1 VTAPTEKYHRHLDQ
15 LARRRM
21 TANTPEELSE
31 LQYFDQFAARAK
43 FVKVDGIVHHYLEF
57 GEPNAPAV
65 LLLHGWDCSSYWF
78 HRLGPQLAQAGYRA
92 IAFDFRG
99 HGFSESDPKERYDIP
114 CLAREVLAIADALN
128 LNRFHVASFSL
139 GSAVAIFVS
148 ELAPERVRGQIV
160 MNFGLF
166 GHGTLKERLLPRLL
180 NSVFGGLRRIP
191 STALIYHY
199 ISVAMCQRDLDPLDI
214 TMGLTALHNCDPRA
228 AYLAVSDL
236 VTAERTDHLVAAA
249 AGIHAPFLSIVGE
262 FDPII
267 PFSESHRLAAHAP
280 RGEMHILERTG
291 HLVLFE
297 RPDEIEKIIVGRLN
311 ASSDRLKM
319 TAP

>member
-1 VTAPTEKYHRHLDQ
+1 
-15 LARRRM
+15 M
-21 TANTPEELSE
+21 TANTPGELSE
-31 LQYFDQFAARAK
+31 LQYFEEFAARAK
-43 FVKVDGIVHHYLEF
+43 FVKLDGISYHYLEF

-78 HRLGPQLAQAGYRA
+78 HRLGPQLARAGYRA

-114 CLAREVLAIADALN
+114 RLASEVLAVADALN
-128 LNRFHVASFSL
+128 INRFHIASFSL

-148 ELAPERVRGQIV
+148 RLAPERVRGQIV

-166 GHGTLKERLLPRLL
+166 GHGTVKERVLPRLL
-180 NSVFGGLRRIP
+180 NGVFGGLRRIP

-214 TMGLTALHNCDPRA
+214 TMGLTALRNCDPRA

-236 VTAERTDHLVAAA
+236 VTAERTDQLVAAA

-267 PFSESHRLAAHAP
+267 PFAESHRLAAHAP
-280 RGEMHILERTG
+280 KGEMHILERTG

-297 RPDEIEKIIVGRLN
+297 RPDEIEKIIVRRLN

>member
-1 VTAPTEKYHRHLDQ
+1 MTVPTEKYHRHLDL
-15 LARRRM
+15 LACRRRV
-21 TANTPEELSE
+21 ANTPEEFLE
-31 LQYFDQFAARAK
+31 LEYFDRFAARAK
-43 FVKVDGIVHHYLEF
+43 FVKVDGITHHYLEF
-57 GEPNAPAV
+57 GEPGAPV
-65 LLLHGWDCSSYWF
+65 VMLLHGWDCSSYWF
-78 HRLGPQLAQAGYRA
+78 HRLGPQLARAGYRA

-114 CLAREVLAIADALN
+114 RLASEALAVADALN
-128 LNRFHVASFSL
+128 INRFHVASFSL
-139 GSAVAIFVS
+139 GAAVAIFVS
-148 ELAPERVRGQIV
+148 HLAPERVRGQVV

-166 GHGTLKERLLPRLL
+166 GYGALKERLLPNLL
-180 NSVFGGLRRIP
+180 NTVFNGLRRVP
-191 STALIYHY
+191 SATMIYRY

-214 TMGLTALHNCDPRA
+214 AMGLTALRNCDPRA

-249 AGIHAPFLSIVGE
+249 AGIHAPFLSVVGE

-267 PFSESHRLAAHAP
+267 PFAESHRLAARAP
-280 RGEMHILERTG
+280 KGEMHILERTG

-297 RPDEIEKIIVGRLN
+297 RPDEIERIIVGRLN
-311 ASSDRLKM
+311 ASTDRLKM

>member
-1 VTAPTEKYHRHLDQ
+1 
-15 LARRRM
+15 M
-21 TANTPEELSE
+21 TANTPGELSE
-31 LQYFDQFAARAK
+31 LQYFEDFAARAK
-43 FVKVDGIVHHYLEF
+43 FVKLDGITHHYLEF
-57 GEPNAPAV
+57 GEPNAPV
-65 LLLHGWDCSSYWF
+65 VMLLHGWDCSSYWF
-78 HRLGPQLAQAGYRA
+78 HRLGPQLARAGYRA
-92 IAFDFRG
+92 IAYDFRG
-99 HGFSESDPKERYDIP
+99 HGFSESDPTERYDIP
-114 CLAREVLAIADALN
+114 RLASEVLAVADALN
-128 LNRFHVASFSL
+128 INRFHVASFSL

-148 ELAPERVRGQIV
+148 QLAPDRVRGQIV

-166 GHGTLKERLLPRLL
+166 GHGTVKEQVLPRLL
-180 NSVFGGLRRIP
+180 NTVFGGLRRIP

-214 TMGLTALHNCDPRA
+214 TMGLTALRNCDPRA

-236 VTAERTDHLVAAA
+236 VTAERTDQLVAAA

-267 PFSESHRLAAHAP
+267 PFAESHRLAAHAP

-297 RPDEIEKIIVGRLN
+297 RPDEIEKIIVRRLN

>member
-1 VTAPTEKYHRHLDQ
+1 
-15 LARRRM
+15 M
-21 TANTPEELSE
+21 TANTPESLSE
-31 LQYFDQFAARAK
+31 LQYFDEFAARAK

-57 GEPNAPAV
+57 GETTAPV
-65 LLLHGWDCSSYWF
+65 VMLLHGWDCSSYWF
-78 HRLGPQLAQAGYRA
+78 HRIGPQLARAGYRA

-114 CLAREVLAIADALN
+114 RLASEVLAVADALN
-128 LNRFHVASFSL
+128 INRFHVASFSL

-148 ELAPERVRGQIV
+148 HLAPDRVRGQVV

-166 GHGTLKERLLPRLL
+166 GYGALKERVLPRLL
-180 NSVFGGLRRIP
+180 NTVFNGLRRIP
-191 STALIYHY
+191 SATAVYRY
-199 ISVAMCQRDLDPLDI
+199 ISVAMCQRELDPLDI

-228 AYLAVSDL
+228 AFLAVSDL
-236 VTAERTDHLVAAA
+236 VTPERTDHLAAAA

-267 PFSESHRLAAHAP
+267 PFAESHRLAAHTP
-280 RGEMHILERTG
+280 KGEMHILERTG

-297 RPDEIEKIIVGRLN
+297 RPDEIEKIIVRRLN
-311 ASSDRLKM
+311 QPADQRAM
-319 TAP
+319 VAC